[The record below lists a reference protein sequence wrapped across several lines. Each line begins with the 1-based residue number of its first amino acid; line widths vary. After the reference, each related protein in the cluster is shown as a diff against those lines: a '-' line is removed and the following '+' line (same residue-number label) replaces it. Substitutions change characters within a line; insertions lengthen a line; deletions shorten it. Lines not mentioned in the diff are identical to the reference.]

1 MTEIG
6 PEPSPEPRPE
16 ATVETDT
23 IADVPPEFTHG
34 GAVTTDAAEEAPA
47 EPEPE
52 PERPGASRTVV
63 RSLAVLVLVFFA
75 GTVAMAVVAAREH
88 GRLSRTTNNRQAA
101 EQVASRMAAALVTF
115 DYTKLAQTRTRVLS
129 LATGKFRNEY
139 DQAFKGGL
147 DVLLTK
153 TQARSTGVVKD
164 VFVNGI
170 QNDNATA
177 IVILDQTVEGLS
189 GTRRQL
195 DAYVQLTLVKVR
207 GQWKVDDVV
216 NLNFGQT
223 TGATP
228 VPGAATSP
236 TTVAPPPSTAPPK

>member
-1 MTEIG
+1 MIEG
-6 PEPSPEPRPE
+6 EPEPADE
-16 ATVETDT
+16 VEVGAKSGD
-23 IADVPPEFTHG
+23 G
-34 GAVTTDAAEEAPA
+34 GAVTTATAEEAQTYL
-47 EPEPE
+47 EPG
-52 PERPGASRTVV
+52 RPGASRTVV
-63 RSLAVLVLVFFA
+63 RSLAALVLLFFA

-88 GRLSRTTNNRQAA
+88 GRLSRTTDNRQAA

-115 DYTKLAQTRTRVLS
+115 DYTKLAQTRTRVRS

-153 TQARSTGVVKD
+153 TKARSTGVVKD

-170 QNDNATA
+170 ENDNATA
-177 IVILDQTVEGLS
+177 IVILDQTVEGVS

-195 DAYVQLTLVKVR
+195 DAYVQLSLVKVR

-223 TGATP
+223 TGGTQ
-228 VPGAATSP
+228 VPGATSSP
-236 TTVAPPPSTAPPK
+236 TTVAPPPSTVPPK